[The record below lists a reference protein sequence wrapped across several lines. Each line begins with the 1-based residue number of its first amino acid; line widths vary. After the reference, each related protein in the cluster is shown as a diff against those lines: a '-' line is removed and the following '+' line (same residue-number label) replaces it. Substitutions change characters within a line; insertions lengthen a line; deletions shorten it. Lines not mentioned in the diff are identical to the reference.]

1 MNIKFKTHQIF
12 INADDVHQLMLGV
25 KYSKQA
31 DIFVVKGDM
40 QNIFD
45 YGIEAYAFREKIEG
59 KAFNI
64 NCLPTVFTQKDY
76 TFVVNEYLL
85 NDESENKEKSND

>member
-1 MNIKFKTHQIF
+1 MKKSVIKST
-12 INADDVHQLMLGV
+12 NV
-25 KYSKQA
+25 SESTKQK
-31 DIFVVKGDM
+31 IKEIKGKVE
-40 QNIFD
+40 IL
-45 YGIEAYAFREKIEG
+45 REKIEG